1 MPTTAPTFTIAE
13 LVYEPMCSSLDPAD
27 RALWI
32 GEAIAHAADLEG
44 EVADLRDRVAD
55 LRDRVDELAAAEEE
69 CEEAQEEALKMKRE
83 RDEAVVERDASRERV
98 EELERELQAANEGG
112 KMSEASL
119 ELSVMLRDLITAFEA
134 TKIGKMAKVGSLV
147 ILAPGGSVAEALG
160 GLVAKAKALVNTEVA
175 P

>member
-32 GEAIAHAADLEG
+32 SEAIARAVELEG
-44 EVADLRDRVAD
+44 EVGD
-55 LRDRVDELAAAEEE
+55 LRDRVDELAAAEEAQEE
-69 CEEAQEEALKMKRE
+69 CEEAQEEARRMKRE
-83 RDEAVVERDASRERV
+83 RDEAIVERDASRERV
-98 EELERELQAANEGG
+98 EELERELRAANEGG

-160 GLVAKAKALVNTEVA
+160 GLVAKAKALVNTEA
-175 P
+175 TP

>member
-32 GEAIAHAADLEG
+32 SEAIARVAELEG
-44 EVADLRDRVAD
+44 EVADLRDRA
-55 LRDRVDELAAAEEE
+55 DELAAAEEE

-160 GLVAKAKALVNTEVA
+160 GLVAKAKALVNTEA
-175 P
+175 TP